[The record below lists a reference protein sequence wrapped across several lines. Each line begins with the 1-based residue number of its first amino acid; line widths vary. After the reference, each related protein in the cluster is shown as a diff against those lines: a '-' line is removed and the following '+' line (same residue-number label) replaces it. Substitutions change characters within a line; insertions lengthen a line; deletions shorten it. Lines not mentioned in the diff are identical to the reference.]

1 MNKSIKNRL
10 KNEKSLIYFIYLV
23 IALIIGR
30 LVYDLVVYHF
40 TKFEKIITIEEKYT
54 RYRKKAS
61 NYNVVDTEGNIYKI
75 DNLWFKF
82 DYNRGDDY
90 VKIKAGQKYKVKG
103 YGFRAGFLHSYKK
116 IYEVEKV

>member
-1 MNKSIKNRL
+1 MNSIIKNKL
-10 KNEKSLIYFIYLV
+10 KKNTNSKYYIYIGIVMIIIVFMFDLI
-23 IALIIGR
+23 
-30 LVYDLVVYHF
+30 VYQF
-40 TKFEKIITIEEKYT
+40 TKFEKVITIEEKYT
-54 RYRKKAS
+54 RYRSRGS

-90 VKIKAGQKYKVKG
+90 VKIKVGQKYKVKG
-103 YGFRAGFLHSYKK
+103 YGFRAGFIHSYMK

>member
-1 MNKSIKNRL
+1 MIKSINNRL
-10 KNEKSLIYFIYLV
+10 KKDKSLRYFIYVV

-30 LVYDLVVYHF
+30 LIYDLIVYHF

-90 VKIKAGQKYKVKG
+90 VKIKVGKKYKVKG

-116 IYEVEKV
+116 IYELKEV